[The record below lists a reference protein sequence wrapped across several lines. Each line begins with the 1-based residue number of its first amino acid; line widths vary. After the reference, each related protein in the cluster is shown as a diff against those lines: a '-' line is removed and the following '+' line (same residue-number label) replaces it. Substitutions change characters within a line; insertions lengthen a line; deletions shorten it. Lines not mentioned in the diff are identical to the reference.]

1 MISREWGMGDPVSP
15 FPNFD
20 GCADTEQQETRNTG
34 AVGAT
39 GVASKEP
46 GLVPFLTQFIN
57 ERGIEKA
64 FRFELARGGISLS
77 FDIQDKLNR
86 RPVRRQ
92 VLA

>member
-1 MISREWGMGDPVSP
+1 MAVLTHSNKKRY
-15 FPNFD
+15 
-20 GCADTEQQETRNTG
+20 TG
-34 AVGAT
+34 AARAT

-46 GLVPFLTQFIN
+46 GLVPFLSQLIDK
-57 ERGIEKA
+57 RGIEKA